1 MGALVNMTK
10 QGATVGFAVVRTTL
24 PEKRPSVVRHSWAW
38 AIASHAVASLIDE
51 VRLTP
56 KPGLVDARGSGSH
69 NDVSL
74 EMFERSAEVLRP
86 YFALMALA
94 GAAHPMGV
102 LLREKLGAI
111 GRCAEKAM
119 LVVTD
124 GVNTHRGAIWTLGL
138 LCAAAASPKRSAKEL
153 CARAGQLASLP
164 DRFSSERQT
173 HGQLLE
179 RLYGVRGVR
188 GEAQD
193 GFPHV
198 WRDGLSMLQERRR
211 LGIPG
216 QSARLDALLAIM
228 SKLEDTCLL
237 HRGGTAALE
246 AARSGA
252 STVLGRGGS
261 ESAEGVKAL
270 RELDSK
276 LLELWVSPG
285 GSADLLAA
293 TLFVDRLLLGGV
305 HA

>member
-1 MGALVNMTK
+1 
-10 QGATVGFAVVRTTL
+10 
-24 PEKRPSVVRHSWAW
+24 
-38 AIASHAVASLIDE
+38 
-51 VRLTP
+51 
-56 KPGLVDARGSGSH
+56 
-69 NDVSL
+69 
-74 EMFERSAEVLRP
+74 
-86 YFALMALA
+86 
-94 GAAHPMGV
+94 
-102 LLREKLGAI
+102 
-111 GRCAEKAM
+111 
-119 LVVTD
+119 
-124 GVNTHRGAIWTLGL
+124 
-138 LCAAAASPKRSAKEL
+138 
-153 CARAGQLASLP
+153 
-164 DRFSSERQT
+164 
-173 HGQLLE
+173 
-179 RLYGVRGVR
+179 
-188 GEAQD
+188 
-193 GFPHV
+193 
-198 WRDGLSMLQERRR
+198 MLQERRR
-211 LGIPG
+211 LGIPE